1 MEKTNKSGLATA
13 GLVLGIVGVCTS
25 FIPIVNNISFI
36 MGILSAIFGIISL
49 VKKTG
54 KGKAITAIILGILA
68 ITIIIN
74 LQQELSNS
82 IETVNKEL
90 DKAVGN
96 STEEVLKNDVEV
108 LLGSFEVEK
117 GEYFTDTKLTVKVTN
132 KMNEKKSFS
141 INIEAINE
149 INADENLKNNALQKM
164 KDVKKKKK
172 RQKQCRRKQMMSLMK
187 IARNKK
193 YKSYTERIKK

>member
-68 ITIIIN
+68 ITITIN

-141 INIEAINE
+141 IHIEAINE
-149 INADENLKNNALQKM
+149 KG
-164 KDVKKKKK
+164 
-172 RQKQCRRKQMMSLMK
+172 
-187 IARNKK
+187 
-193 YKSYTERIKK
+193 ERIGEDYIYANDLNAGQSQSFEIFEYVESGKIEQMKKAQFKIVEASVY